1 MANRR
6 NAPTSSRQSRFF
18 VLSITISVLLS
29 VIALVSYF
37 SGVSSILSNVAKII
51 VSPIN
56 QASAAISEKLSSLG
70 NYFGDIAEL
79 KEENLRLQAENDELL
94 KLNDSAKAIR
104 EENERLYAYLELKRE
119 FSNLSLA
126 NARIIS
132 RGSTGI
138 MTTFTIDKGTF
149 HGVKK
154 DMPIISHNGVV
165 GIVTE
170 EGLTSS
176 RCISIINHKASVGI
190 YILRTGTPGVLSGD
204 YTLSLDGKCK
214 VSGLSSDTD
223 VLVGDYV
230 YTSGFGEIF
239 PKDLCI
245 GTVSEIIRDANTHTL
260 TLEISPMSAL
270 ESLDTVMVITDYE
283 RIYEEAVPDAE
294 NGDANQSK
302 KD

>member
-1 MANRR
+1 MAYRGQV
-6 NAPTSSRQSRFF
+6 TSARRQSRFYI
-18 VLSITISVLLS
+18 LSIAVSVLLS
-29 VIALVSYF
+29 IIALVSYF
-37 SGVSSILSNVAKII
+37 SGASSILSNFVKVL
-51 VSPIN
+51 VSPLN
-56 QASAAISEKLSSLG
+56 QASSAISERILSVG
-70 NYFGDIAEL
+70 NYFGNIAEL
-79 KEENLRLQAENDELL
+79 KEENLRLQAENDELS

-119 FSNLSLA
+119 FSELSLA
-126 NARIIS
+126 GARIIS
-132 RGSTGI
+132 RGSSSI

-154 DMPIISHNGVV
+154 DMPVISHNGVV

-190 YILRTGTPGVLSGD
+190 YLLRTGTPGVLEGD

-214 VSGLSSDTD
+214 ITGLGSDTD

-230 YTSGFGEIF
+230 YTSGYGEIF

-245 GTVSEIIRDANTHTL
+245 GTVSEIVRDATTHTL
-260 TLEISPMSAL
+260 TLAVVPMSSL
-270 ESLDTVMVITDYE
+270 EDLDTVMVITDYE
-283 RIYEEAVPDAE
+283 RIYASDNQQSTKSKDEE
-294 NGDANQSK
+294 
-302 KD
+302 